1 VNRTQESQAPIRAA
15 ATFQRPA
22 ATIRP
27 PESADLAPLTV
38 FFAGLSIGTRVLRFF
53 APVRPTA
60 ALVRLACGFAG
71 RAGGETRT
79 GRTFGTDALIAVHG
93 GDIIGHA
100 MAVDRPAEAA
110 AGRPVPPAG
119 PVTEI
124 GVVVADAWQGRGVG
138 SDLVRA
144 LISRAQARGVTSLSM
159 DVLPANQ
166 RVLAIIAAHWPGV
179 RTRRSADCVTV
190 QVALPRPS
198 SPARRPITRTPIT
211 RTRTP
216 RGPAGVT
223 PGVSSPT
230 GLGPASRAACVG
242 PVPAAPLRARTPP
255 GRPGGQRRGD
265 VSGREAQFP

>member
-1 VNRTQESQAPIRAA
+1 VNRTQESQAPARAA
-15 ATFQRPA
+15 ATFPRPA

-38 FFAGLSIGTRVLRFF
+38 FFAGLSMGTRVLRFF

-71 RAGGETRT
+71 RAGDETRT

-100 MAVDRPAEAA
+100 MAVDRPAEAP
-110 AGRPVPPAG
+110 AGRPVPPPEG
-119 PVTEI
+119 PATEI

-138 SDLVRA
+138 SALMRA

-166 RVLAIIAAHWPGV
+166 RVLAIVAAHWPGV

-190 QVALPRPS
+190 QVALPP
-198 SPARRPITRTPIT
+198 
-211 RTRTP
+211 
-216 RGPAGVT
+216 
-223 PGVSSPT
+223 
-230 GLGPASRAACVG
+230 
-242 PVPAAPLRARTPP
+242 APLARTPADHP
-255 GRPGGQRRGD
+255 HADHPHADHAHPDPARAGRRELAHRG
-265 VSGREAQFP
+265 